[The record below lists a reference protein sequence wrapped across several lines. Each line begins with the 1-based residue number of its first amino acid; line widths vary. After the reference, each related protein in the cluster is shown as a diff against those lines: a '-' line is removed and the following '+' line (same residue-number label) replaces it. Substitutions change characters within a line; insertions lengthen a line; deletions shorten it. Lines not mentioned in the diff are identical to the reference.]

1 MLSVKRVNHPN
12 VLFSSR
18 SVSPYPKP
26 LTPIAISLI
35 SANPPESVETP
46 KPPSSAD
53 HVIKPISSSGSNEIK
68 NTSLIASIFSK
79 TIQLGSFLS
88 LKLDSLIGQAAE
100 ASNTKADKTGK
111 SLLKKMVY
119 QVANSTITHL
129 FILNFIFPQQYL
141 ITGLLGLISLMLNPY
156 DASPDQPGLI
166 NSLIDMSSKYI
177 FVPISELWI
186 IKKMTNCFAKILDY
200 FPALNPI
207 VNLYFEMK
215 EEDLDGENFFKQ
227 MISSTGIMI
236 ALERHFPQILDKIDL
251 TQSFNHQVNSVLTE
265 MKKECG
271 ISTDEVV
278 EPESQPEESN
288 SQSAPIVIRVDI
300 PTPKP
305 KTKTKTTE
313 EEIKNRLR
321 SMIEK
326 ITERIRDKQDR
337 FQHILDL
344 VSALP
349 QTLPPEIHNEST
361 RQTYQRRILFAPL
374 ILI

>member
-1 MLSVKRVNHPN
+1 
-12 VLFSSR
+12 
-18 SVSPYPKP
+18 
-26 LTPIAISLI
+26 
-35 SANPPESVETP
+35 
-46 KPPSSAD
+46 
-53 HVIKPISSSGSNEIK
+53 
-68 NTSLIASIFSK
+68 
-79 TIQLGSFLS
+79 
-88 LKLDSLIGQAAE
+88 
-100 ASNTKADKTGK
+100 
-111 SLLKKMVY
+111 
-119 QVANSTITHL
+119 
-129 FILNFIFPQQYL
+129 
-141 ITGLLGLISLMLNPY
+141 MLNPY

-300 PTPKP
+300 PTPKTEP
-305 KTKTKTTE
+305 KPKPKTKTTE

>member
-1 MLSVKRVNHPN
+1 MLRVNPPS
-12 VLFSSR
+12 VLLN
-18 SVSPYPKP
+18 SPPKTP
-26 LTPIAISLI
+26 DTEHSTPIPHDII
-35 SANPPESVETP
+35 PPNSEQAVINAE
-46 KPPSSAD
+46 KPR
-53 HVIKPISSSGSNEIK
+53 VIVPISSLASNEIK

-300 PTPKP
+300 PTPKTEP
-305 KTKTKTTE
+305 KTKTKPKTKTTE